1 MKACLLILLLL
12 ATTATAT
19 NDVGLTIDGQG
30 LDICI
35 AVDNFTNYA
44 CDLNETLMVDG
55 TADHTYYL
63 INKPTTIQK
72 DLNVTNSG
80 DMIELI
86 LTPYNVVGA
95 LLSIIVLCLIALL
108 CFAFLVRLAQVT
120 T

>member
-1 MKACLLILLLL
+1 MKAYLLILLLL
-12 ATTATAT
+12 ATTATAA

-44 CDLNETLMVDG
+44 CELNETLMVDG

-72 DLNVTNSG
+72 DLNVTNAE
-80 DMIELI
+80 DMVELI
-86 LTPYNVVGA
+86 LTPYNVIAA
-95 LLSIIVLCLIALL
+95 LLTVIVLALIALL
-108 CFAFLVRLAQVT
+108 CFAFIVKLAQVT

>member
-12 ATTATAT
+12 ATTATAA

-35 AVDNFTNYA
+35 AVDNFTNHVCEA
-44 CDLNETLMVDG
+44 NETLMVDG

-72 DLNVTNSG
+72 DLNVTNQE

-86 LTPYNVVGA
+86 LTPYTVIGA
-95 LLSIIVLCLIALL
+95 LLSFIAFWLIALL
-108 CFAFLVRLAQVT
+108 CFAFIYKLATVT
-120 T
+120 V